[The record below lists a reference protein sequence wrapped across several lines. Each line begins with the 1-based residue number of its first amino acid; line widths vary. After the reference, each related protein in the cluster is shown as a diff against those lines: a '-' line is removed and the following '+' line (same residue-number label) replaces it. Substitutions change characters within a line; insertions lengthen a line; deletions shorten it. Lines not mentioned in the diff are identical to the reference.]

1 MGRKRISDLYKKDK
15 QVMIRMTQCDY
26 NNLKRLADA
35 KNKSISGLVRKLVM
49 DEYVRWLK
57 FGS

>member
-1 MGRKRISDLYKKDK
+1 MGKKSIPDLYKKDK
-15 QVMIRMTQCDY
+15 QVIIRMTQSDY
-26 NNLKRLADA
+26 NNLKRLANA
-35 KNKSISGLVRKLVM
+35 KNKTISGLVRKLVM